1 MMRAVYNQF
10 HQLDR
15 FIEDSPP
22 GATPEAGGASSLH
35 GLADHRSVQSSG
47 DAARHNSEIV
57 NLKARGVA

>member
-1 MMRAVYNQF
+1 MMRAIYNQL

-35 GLADHRSVQSSG
+35 DGLADLSHCESSE
-47 DAARHNSEIV
+47 RRPS
-57 NLKARGVA
+57 